1 MPGASRSIVIDAP
14 IEKVFQVITD
24 YEKSGEYLTEVRSA
38 RVENRRGNECDV
50 HYEVDVIKRIK
61 YAVHMK
67 EEPPKRLSWTV
78 LQGEFMRD
86 NKGLWELEPDGPTRT
101 KCTYTIEMELGPLV
115 PKTIVKAL
123 VETSLPKMLEAT
135 KKRAESLK

>member
-14 IEKVFQVITD
+14 IEKVYQVISD
-24 YEKSGEYLTEVRSA
+24 YERSGEYLTEVRSA
-38 RVENRRGNECDV
+38 RVENRKGNECDV
-50 HYEVDVIKRIK
+50 HYEVDVMKRIK

-67 EEPPKRLSWTV
+67 EEPPKRLSWTFIK
-78 LQGEFMRD
+78 GEFMRD
-86 NKGLWELEPDGPTRT
+86 NKGVWELEPDGPART
-101 KCTYTIEMELGPLV
+101 KATYTIEMELGPLV